1 MKPLLQHDIMTN
13 EMKWI
18 SRIAPSKR
26 IRWCVRYVMNIIDS
40 EKREVKETGM
50 IRCTAT
56 AAEMAIAVFDEVEKI
71 GEELAREN
79 AGLISFKYTAY
90 KV

>member
-13 EMKWI
+13 EIKWI
-18 SRIAPSKR
+18 QRIAPIKR
-26 IRWCVRYVMNIIDS
+26 IRWCVRYVMNIIDQD
-40 EKREVKETGM
+40 KREVKETCM
-50 IRCTAT
+50 IRCVAN
-56 AAEMAIAVFDEVEKI
+56 AEEMAIAVFDEVEKI